1 MGTFEHLVYN
11 FFVKGH
17 TKNSCDRGFGH
28 IRKHMTTT
36 DCRTVDQVVDAVKA
50 ASSSSKTVR
59 ISRDTG
65 VLEYED
71 ADSEL
76 ADEDLRSTTASIEN
90 IGDDATVFVE
100 NMDDAA
106 SAEEDIAARS
116 NCVVSYI
123 SNIDSYISGM
133 FATDDE
139 DQDSDSSL
147 EYESNGD
154 EADPLII
161 TTIVFHEKMKYI
173 SVGFYDMKEMA
184 ERSLHQLNQFVYS
197 YKTRYVCW
205 ESV

>member
-1 MGTFEHLVYN
+1 DGE
-11 FFVKGH
+11 
-17 TKNSCDRGFGH
+17 
-28 IRKHMTTT
+28 
-36 DCRTVDQVVDAVKA
+36 
-50 ASSSSKTVR
+50 
-59 ISRDTG
+59 DTG

-106 SAEEDIAARS
+106 SAEEDIAAR
-116 NCVVSYI
+116 N
-123 SNIDSYISGM
+123 
-133 FATDDE
+133 DE
-139 DQDSDSSL
+139 DQNSDSSL

-154 EADPLII
+154 EAGPLII